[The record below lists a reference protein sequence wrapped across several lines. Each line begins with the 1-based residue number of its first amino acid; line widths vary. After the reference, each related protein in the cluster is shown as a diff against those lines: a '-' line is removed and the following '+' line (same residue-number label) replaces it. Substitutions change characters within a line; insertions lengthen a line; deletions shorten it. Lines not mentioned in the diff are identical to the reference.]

1 MNKKIIILSFL
12 IVLFISITIY
22 TYINYFKLASMLVDV
37 PVSNRMIDAR
47 EKILKQD
54 IKYIKFPKN
63 FIPEN
68 IILNEEDI
76 IGKYNSINNQI
87 SRNSFF
93 YQGEIELIEESVD
106 YPLTLMKD
114 NQIFYSLNEN
124 DIDSSLNILSTYQMV
139 DIYLSLENQNM
150 VESDLLIKNVKI
162 IALYD
167 LKGERI
173 KKTNNKQKVFQI
185 ALALD
190 ENLIS
195 ILNKAKA
202 KGKISLFINNSKS
215 KQESVLN
222 SESIILSYL
231 D

>member
-1 MNKKIIILSFL
+1 MNKKIIMLSFL

-54 IKYIKFPKN
+54 IKYIKFPRN

-139 DIYLSLENQNM
+139 DIYLSLENQNV

>member
-1 MNKKIIILSFL
+1 MNKKIIMLSFL

-37 PVSNRMIDAR
+37 PVSNRTIDAR

-54 IKYIKFPKN
+54 IKYIKFPRN

-139 DIYLSLENQNM
+139 DIYLSLENQNV